1 MQFAVALIE
10 YLITGIIASLW
21 LGVMIQGYV
30 SISIPK
36 VMEYK
41 EFLPVIFLP
50 VAYVLGIYVDVVSS
64 FFISRFG
71 VFYWWLH
78 MFPSVC
84 FIHHYFGGLLSVLL
98 GSPKKEPYER
108 SASILSYSVGD
119 LVRTMDNY
127 VSRDRIARGMALNS
141 LVGGVV
147 SITLLPEEV
156 RVEIAIVCVVIF
168 ILSVMVWFRLRRLSK
183 TFKRLALSKLELR
196 SRHPL

>member
-1 MQFAVALIE
+1 
-10 YLITGIIASLW
+10 
-21 LGVMIQGYV
+21 MIQGYV

-71 VFYWWLH
+71 AFYRWLH
-78 MFPSVC
+78 EFPSIC
-84 FIHHYFGGLLSVLL
+84 FMSYYLAAWLSMFL
-98 GSPKKEPYER
+98 GSPKKDPYER
-108 SASILSYSVGD
+108 SASILSYSVVD
-119 LVRTMDNY
+119 LIRTMDSY

-147 SITLLPEEV
+147 SNTLLPEDVRIEV
-156 RVEIAIVCVVIF
+156 SILCSVIF
-168 ILSVMVWFRLRRLSK
+168 LLSVMVWFRLRRLSK
-183 TFKRLALSKLELR
+183 SFKRLALSKLE
-196 SRHPL
+196 SKNISPL